1 MMGRGGGSLLQYVAI
16 GLANCRRRHVTQSVT
31 KCLFEETSLQKTS
44 KVVNDEE
51 RSLRVYLMEDVLYC
65 RDGVTK
71 KRGHYKLFSM
81 F

>member
-1 MMGRGGGSLLQYVAI
+1 
-16 GLANCRRRHVTQSVT
+16 
-31 KCLFEETSLQKTS
+31 LFEETSLQKTS